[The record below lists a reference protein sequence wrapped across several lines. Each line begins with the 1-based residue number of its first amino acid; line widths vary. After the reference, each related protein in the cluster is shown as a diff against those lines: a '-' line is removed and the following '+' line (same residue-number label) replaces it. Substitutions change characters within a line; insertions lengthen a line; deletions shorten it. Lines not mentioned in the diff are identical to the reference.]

1 MYMLNCVLWKQNI
14 FSEFTNI
21 FISYNYRLN
30 LCTSN
35 KRTTVISHLIVVLDG
50 DETVALYQT
59 DWERP
64 HHRCLHNF
72 HSPPPNNFAGLH
84 WLRLLGLIW
93 IFKLFISWFNQI
105 DYESFHAK
113 QTLCVRHHNE
123 KLSCLS
129 EKNPLLPILPRRIQI
144 ATRKANK
151 SKTSAL

>member
-1 MYMLNCVLWKQNI
+1 MLNCVLWKQNI

-21 FISYNYRLN
+21 FISFNYRMN

-84 WLRLLGLIW
+84 WLPLLGLIW

-105 DYESFHAK
+105 DYNHKSKFSYETNIVCEAS
-113 QTLCVRHHNE
+113 QWN
-123 KLSCLS
+123 
-129 EKNPLLPILPRRIQI
+129 PILPIQKEI
-144 ATRKANK
+144 TYAQ
-151 SKTSAL
+151 